1 MNINLNFAAL
11 QGAKLQQEY
20 DNNGAHAEVIKM
32 MKRGDKLSV
41 KFGTTKTQHPYAW
54 VESKTVAGFKYE
66 LDAVRANNLIHY
78 MATGEVS
85 EYAGDP
91 MQSDTVEA
99 DEDYQWEVMKHF
111 IESEQTLQY
120 TPLFREYNDKIS
132 ATKALFKGTVFFRI
146 PRTAENLDYLR
157 EHKQSL

>member
-1 MNINLNFAAL
+1 MNLNLNFAAL
-11 QGAKLQQEY
+11 QGSKQQEY

-41 KFGTTKTQHPYAW
+41 KFGTTKTHHPYAW

-66 LDAVRANNLIHY
+66 LDAERTNHLINY
-78 MATGEVS
+78 LMTGEVS

-91 MQSDTVEA
+91 MQSDTVEV
-99 DEDYQWEVMKHF
+99 DKDYQWEVMKQF
-111 IESEQTLQY
+111 IESKQTLQY

-132 ATKALFKGTVFFRI
+132 ATRAMFKGTVFFRI
-146 PRTAENLDYLR
+146 PRTTENLDYLR
-157 EHKQSL
+157 EHKQSV